1 MAQPEKTRVPLDRS
15 SWPLMRR
22 LWRESVKDHKK
33 RLILAGLL
41 MAVVAACT
49 ALTAWLI
56 DPVINE
62 LFVKQDDSNLV
73 WISLAVFGTFMIR
86 SLATYAQDVMIAF
99 TGQRIVAD
107 TQTRLFRHL
116 LNQDVQTLQ
125 TDHSATLLSRFTYD
139 INMMRFAVSDAVVV
153 IGRDSLTIVFLVGL
167 MFYQEW
173 LLASIAFVVAPLS
186 SYPIQLLGKKVRK
199 ITRQTQ
205 EEMGE
210 LTTQLAQ
217 TFQGI
222 RTVKAFRMEDQ
233 EASRANRLVERLF
246 NLNYRMA
253 KARSATQPATDL
265 FAGIAIAAVILY
277 GGTRVMSGE
286 TTAGA
291 FFSFI
296 TALMLAYQPLR
307 VLGRMSARIQEGLAA
322 ADRVFKLMDQ
332 PAKIVDKPDAA
343 SLPRVAGAVHLD
355 SVSLRYGEND
365 DQALTGVTLD
375 APAGKTTAL
384 VGPSGAGKSSVLN
397 LFPRFYEVEQGS
409 VSVNGQDV
417 RDVTMESLR
426 DAIALVSQ
434 EVVLFDDTITNN
446 IRYGRW
452 DASDQEIR
460 AAAKTAAA
468 VDFID
473 ALPRGYETMVGEQ
486 GLRLS
491 GGQRQRIAIARALL
505 KDAPILLLDEATS
518 ALDTDSERQI
528 QQALATL
535 MQGRTTIV
543 IAHRL
548 STVVN
553 ADMIHVMDRGR
564 VVQSGRHGELLDQGG
579 IYAKLHALQFAAAKE
594 FSGEEW
600 GRAASVAG

>member
-1 MAQPEKTRVPLDRS
+1 MAKPEKTRVPLDRS

-22 LWRESVKDHKK
+22 LWRESVQDHKK
-33 RLILAGLL
+33 RLVIAGLL
-41 MAVVAACT
+41 MSVVAGCT

-62 LFVKQDDSNLV
+62 LFVKQDDSKLV
-73 WISLAVFGTFMIR
+73 WISLAVFATFMIR
-86 SLATYAQDVMIAF
+86 SAATYAQDVLIAF

-125 TDHSATLLSRFTYD
+125 ADHSATLLSRFTYD
-139 INMMRFAVSDAVVV
+139 INMMRYAVSDAVVV
-153 IGRDSLTIVFLVGL
+153 IGRDSMTIVFLVGL

-217 TFQGI
+217 SFQGI
-222 RTVKAFRMEDQ
+222 RTVKAFRMEGQ
-233 EASRANRLVERLF
+233 EESRANRLVERLF

-322 ADRVFKLMDQ
+322 ADRVFTLMDQ
-332 PAKIVDKPDAA
+332 PAKIIDKPGAA
-343 SLPRVAGAVHLD
+343 RLPREAGAVRLD
-355 SVSLRYGEND
+355 GVSLRYGKND

-384 VGPSGAGKSSVLN
+384 VGPSGAGKSSILN
-397 LFPRFYEVEQGS
+397 LIPRFYEVEQGS

-417 RDVTMESLR
+417 REVTMDSLR
-426 DAIALVSQ
+426 DSIALVSQ
-434 EVVLFDDTITNN
+434 EVVLFDDTIANN

-452 DASDQEIR
+452 DASEADIR
-460 AAAKTAAA
+460 AAAKAAA
-468 VDFID
+468 AADFIE
-473 ALPRGYETMVGEQ
+473 ALPRGYETVVGEQ

-491 GGQRQRIAIARALL
+491 GGQRQRIAIARAIL

-518 ALDTDSERQI
+518 ALDTESERQI

-553 ADMIHVMDRGR
+553 ADVIHVMDRGR
-564 VVQSGRHGELLDQGG
+564 VVQSGRHGELLEKGG
-579 IYAKLHALQFAAAKE
+579 LYAKLHALQFAAARE
-594 FSGEEW
+594 FAAEE
-600 GRAASVAG
+600 

>member
-1 MAQPEKTRVPLDRS
+1 MAKPEKPRVPLDRS
-15 SWPLMRR
+15 SWPLMQR
-22 LWRESVKDHKK
+22 LWRESVQDHKK
-33 RLILAGLL
+33 RLVIAGLL
-41 MAVVAACT
+41 MSVVAGCT

-62 LFVKQDDSNLV
+62 LFVKQDASKLA
-73 WISLAVFGTFMIR
+73 WISLAVFATFMIR
-86 SLATYAQDVMIAF
+86 SGATYAQDVLIAF

-107 TQTRLFRHL
+107 TQIRLFRHL

-125 TDHSATLLSRFTYD
+125 ANHSATLLSRFTYD
-139 INMMRFAVSDAVVV
+139 INMMRYAVSDAVVV

-217 TFQGI
+217 SFQGI
-222 RTVKAFRMEDQ
+222 RTVKAFRMEGQ
-233 EASRANRLVERLF
+233 EESRANRLVERLF

-265 FAGIAIAAVILY
+265 FAGIAIAAVIMY

-322 ADRVFKLMDQ
+322 ADRVFTLMDQ
-332 PAKIVDKPDAA
+332 PARIVDRPGAVR
-343 SLPRVAGAVHLD
+343 LPREAGAVRLEG
-355 SVSLRYGEND
+355 VSLRYGKND

-397 LFPRFYEVEQGS
+397 LIPRFYEVEQGS

-417 RDVTMESLR
+417 RDVTLNSLR
-426 DAIALVSQ
+426 DSLALVSQ
-434 EVVLFDDTITNN
+434 EVVLFDDTIANN

-452 DASDQEIR
+452 DAPDEDIR
-460 AAAKTAAA
+460 AAAQAAA
-468 VDFID
+468 AAEFIEG
-473 ALPRGYETMVGEQ
+473 LPLGYETVVGEQ

-491 GGQRQRIAIARALL
+491 GGQRQRIAIARAIL

-518 ALDTDSERQI
+518 ALDTESERQI
-528 QQALATL
+528 QKALATL

-553 ADMIHVMDRGR
+553 ADMIHVMDHGR
-564 VVQSGRHGELLDQGG
+564 VVQSGRHGELLEKGG
-579 IYAKLHALQFAAAKE
+579 LYAKLHALQFAAARE
-594 FSGEEW
+594 FTAEE
-600 GRAASVAG
+600 

>member
-1 MAQPEKTRVPLDRS
+1 MASPEKTRIPLDRS

-22 LWRESVKDHKK
+22 LWRESVQDHKK
-33 RLILAGLL
+33 RLFLAGLL
-41 MAVVAACT
+41 MALVAGCT

-62 LFVKQDDSNLV
+62 LFVKQDGSNLV
-73 WISLAVFGTFMIR
+73 WISLAVFATFMIR
-86 SLATYAQDVMIAF
+86 SAATYAQDILIAF

-116 LNQDVQTLQ
+116 LHQDVQTLQ
-125 TDHSATLLSRFTYD
+125 SDHSATLLSRFTYD
-139 INMMRFAVSDAVVV
+139 INMMRYAVSDAVVV
-153 IGRDSLTIVFLVGL
+153 IGRDSLTIIFLVGL

-217 TFQGI
+217 SFQGI
-222 RTVKAFRMEDQ
+222 RTVKAFRMEGQ
-233 EASRANRLVERLF
+233 EENRANRLVERLF
-246 NLNYRMA
+246 DLNYGMA

-332 PAKIVDKPDAA
+332 QAKITDTPGTAR
-343 SLPRVAGAVHLD
+343 LPREAGAVRLD
-355 SVSLRYGEND
+355 NVSLRYGKND
-365 DQALTGVTLD
+365 DQALTGVSLD

-397 LFPRFYEVEQGS
+397 LIPRFYEAEQGA
-409 VSVNGQDV
+409 VLVNGQDV
-417 RDVTMESLR
+417 REVTIDSLR
-426 DAIALVSQ
+426 DSIALVSQ
-434 EVVLFDDTITNN
+434 EVVLFDDTIANN

-452 DASDQEIR
+452 DASDADIR
-460 AAAKTAAA
+460 AAAKAAA
-468 VDFID
+468 AADFIEG
-473 ALPRGYETMVGEQ
+473 LPQGYGTIVGEQ

-491 GGQRQRIAIARALL
+491 GGQRQRIAIARAIL
-505 KDAPILLLDEATS
+505 KDAQILLLDEATS
-518 ALDTDSERQI
+518 ALDTESERQI

-535 MQGRTTIV
+535 MRGRTTIA

-553 ADMIHVMDRGR
+553 ADVIHVMDRGR
-564 VVQSGRHGELLDQGG
+564 VTQSGRHQDLLDQGG
-579 IYAKLHALQFAAAKE
+579 LYAKLHALQFAAAKE
-594 FSGEEW
+594 FAAEE
-600 GRAASVAG
+600 G

>member
-1 MAQPEKTRVPLDRS
+1 MAKPEKTRVPLDRS
-15 SWPLMRR
+15 SWPLIRR
-22 LWRESVKDHKK
+22 LWRESVQDHKK
-33 RLILAGLL
+33 RLFLAGML
-41 MAVVAACT
+41 MAVVAGCT

-62 LFVKQDDSNLV
+62 LFVKQDDSKLV
-73 WISLAVFGTFMIR
+73 WISLAVFATFMIR
-86 SLATYAQDVMIAF
+86 SAATYAQDVLIAF

-125 TDHSATLLSRFTYD
+125 ADHSATLLSRFTYD
-139 INMMRFAVSDAVVV
+139 INMMRYAVSDAVVV

-217 TFQGI
+217 SFQGI
-222 RTVKAFRMEDQ
+222 RTVKAFRMEGQ
-233 EASRANRLVERLF
+233 EESRANRLVERLF

-277 GGTRVMSGE
+277 GGIRVMSGE

-332 PAKIVDKPDAA
+332 PAKIVDKPGAA
-343 SLPRVAGAVHLD
+343 RLPRETGAVRLD
-355 SVSLRYGEND
+355 GVSLRYGKND

-384 VGPSGAGKSSVLN
+384 VGPSGAGKSSILN
-397 LFPRFYEVEQGS
+397 LIPRFYEVEQGS

-417 RDVTMESLR
+417 RDVTLDSLR
-426 DAIALVSQ
+426 DSIALVSQ
-434 EVVLFDDTITNN
+434 EVVLFDDTIANN

-452 DASDQEIR
+452 DASEADIR
-460 AAAKTAAA
+460 AAAKAAA
-468 VDFID
+468 AADFIE
-473 ALPRGYETMVGEQ
+473 ALPQGYETVVGEQ

-491 GGQRQRIAIARALL
+491 GGQRQRIAIARAIL

-518 ALDTDSERQI
+518 ALDTESERQI

-553 ADMIHVMDRGR
+553 ADVIHVMDRGR
-564 VVQSGRHGELLDQGG
+564 VVQSGRHGELLEKGG
-579 IYAKLHALQFAAAKE
+579 LYAKLHALQFAAAKE
-594 FSGEEW
+594 F
-600 GRAASVAG
+600 AAED